1 MFSHK
6 PNESQN
12 ETAGI
17 TWGFNHR
24 KSEGSGGYE
33 INIIVRLSVNIKV
46 AVQLMLQQPPMVCYE
61 ITDMVLHELFDSWLT

>member
-33 INIIVRLSVNIKV
+33 INIIVRLSVNIIGGCPTYV
-46 AVQLMLQQPPMVCYE
+46 A
-61 ITDMVLHELFDSWLT
+61 TATFGVLRDNRYGAARII